1 MYAYFFYQAID
12 RLLWN
17 LELYGDWTEI
27 CMEITSL
34 MFTGQLLITSF
45 V

>member
-1 MYAYFFYQAID
+1 MKFGI
-12 RLLWN
+12 
-17 LELYGDWTEI
+17 YGDWTEI

-45 V
+45 I